1 MAQIVGIFRIG
12 NDVQIRYT
20 PSGEA
25 VCNLSLAFNYGK
37 KGDDGRRP
45 SQWIEASF
53 WGKRAE
59 AMMQYLTKGSSVYAV
74 IDAPHIETYEGK
86 NGTGHKLV
94 GRILEIEF
102 SGGKRDSNDA
112 PFDRPAH
119 TPAKPAETAS
129 KPGAGFQDF
138 EDDIPF

>member
-1 MAQIVGIFRIG
+1 MAQIVGVFRIG

-20 PSGEA
+20 PSGES

-59 AMMQYLTKGSSVYAV
+59 SMQQYLTKGSSVYAV

-86 NGTGHKLV
+86 NGPGHKLV

-102 SGGKRDSNDA
+102 TGGKRDGGDVPFERQA
-112 PFDRPAH
+112 PAQPRPA
-119 TPAKPAETAS
+119 PAAS
-129 KPGAGFQDF
+129 KPAGNFEDF
-138 EDDIPF
+138 DDDIPF